1 MNNIILI
8 GYRCTG
14 KTTIGKEIAKKL
26 RFTFTDTD
34 QQIEKYTD
42 MTITQYITKY
52 DWKEFKKIE
61 KNIIIKTTKQK
72 DSVICT
78 GGGAVIDNDN
88 IKYLKK
94 DNIVFWLTAKPDTI
108 LKRIKADPITKTLR
122 PSLNKNKEINLAEI
136 KKTLKERINNYKKT
150 SDYIINTDNI
160 TKKEI
165 TEKILNIYNKQLQ
178 FNKQTYQSNPS
189 HSPFSSDDQIKTN
202 SASQ

>member
-14 KTTIGKEIAKKL
+14 KTTNGTEIAKML
-26 RFTFTDTD
+26 RFTITATN

-202 SASQ
+202 

>member
-202 SASQ
+202 